1 MRLLLV
7 ALVAAP
13 ALSAQ
18 PSPTASQRQ
27 TTTVGHPIAVPVA
40 TAARRNG
47 PVVLDAKLDE
57 AAWNSARPVTD
68 FIQQDPEEGKPGTQ
82 RTEVRFL
89 FDDDALYVGARMHD
103 TSGARGVTTRLV
115 RRDGSFDSD
124 FFQIVIDSYHDH
136 LSRAFFEV
144 NPAGSKSDAIGIGTS
159 C

>member
-1 MRLLLV
+1 MRHLLP
-7 ALVAAP
+7 ALIAAP
-13 ALSAQ
+13 ARMAQ

-57 AAWNSARPVTD
+57 AAWKSARPVTD

-124 FFQIVIDSYHDH
+124 YFQIVIDSYHDH
-136 LSRAFFEV
+136 LSRA
-144 NPAGSKSDAIGIGTS
+144 
-159 C
+159 